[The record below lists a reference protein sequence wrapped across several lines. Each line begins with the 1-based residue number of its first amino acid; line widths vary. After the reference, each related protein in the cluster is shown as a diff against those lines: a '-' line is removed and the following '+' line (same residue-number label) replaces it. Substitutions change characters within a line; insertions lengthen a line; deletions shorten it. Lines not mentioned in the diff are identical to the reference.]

1 MHVLNSP
8 CNSNSVTKTSLKH
21 QQLTR
26 ATQRGNTPEKCITG
40 ENGKMKYLRTL
51 ILLSMLLMAPQ
62 LRAESTIDSPPIQR
76 VVFYNHTFS
85 PAMRDVFADVMQR
98 IMHLTVPEFGPFEIV
113 YYNKLSN
120 GPRMMQLV
128 SRGDEVHVFL
138 SAPQEG
144 FVKET
149 GVSHIPVPFISAIL
163 GLRMITVQRNKAA
176 LFENITN
183 RDSLAQLRVGLG
195 YNWAEKSVFSNNL
208 LPYGEAI
215 ENKSLLPMLKKG
227 RFDYITA
234 SALDNQVYDDA
245 NFLTLNNPL
254 IYYPVPIYMHVSER
268 HPDLVKR
275 LKIGLQRFMSQGEA
289 ATLIQDR
296 LQRYSPIREKTP
308 YDVIVLTNPFYSA
321 IENQDM
327 ITRLHALLPEDS
339 LLHLQH

>member
-1 MHVLNSP
+1 MRYLQTFLLISLVLMTGP
-8 CNSNSVTKTSLKH
+8 L
-21 QQLTR
+21 Q
-26 ATQRGNTPEKCITG
+26 AEPE
-40 ENGKMKYLRTL
+40 
-51 ILLSMLLMAPQ
+51 A
-62 LRAESTIDSPPIQR
+62 DSPTIQR

-98 IMHLTVPEFGPFEIV
+98 ILQLTTPEFGPFEIV

-144 FVKET
+144 FVRESE
-149 GVSHIPVPFISAIL
+149 VSNIPVPFISATL
-163 GLRMITVQRNKAA
+163 GLRMITVQRKKAG
-176 LFENITN
+176 LFKDITN
-183 RDSLAQLRVGLG
+183 RDSLARLRVGLG

-227 RFDYITA
+227 RFDYITS

-268 HPDLVKR
+268 HPELVKR
-275 LKIGLQRFMSQGEA
+275 IEIGLERFMNQGEA
-289 ATLIQDR
+289 AALIQER
-296 LQRYSPIREKTP
+296 LLRYSPIRKDIP
-308 YDVIVLTNPFYSA
+308 YDVIVLTNSFYSR
-321 IENQDM
+321 IENQGM
-327 ITRLHALLPEDS
+327 ITRLRELLPEGAI
-339 LLHLQH
+339 LRLH